1 MTSQLSD
8 EMKTF
13 LTSVNDASASGPSS
27 RPRPDCFMPPNG
39 VEYRTD
45 AFEFTDRLPASTAR
59 ATRKA
64 RPRFSVQMEPDSP
77 YSVSLASRIA
87 SSSSS
92 NGTTATT
99 GRKISSRQA
108 AEAGSTGASTVG
120 GNQNPG
126 PSGALPRN
134 ATGASSGTYE
144 ATVDRWDAEINGP
157 ISVAACPGSPTTT
170 PLTAGSSNSMN
181 RSYPLR
187 STRIRERAQQS

>member
-87 SSSSS
+87 SASSS

-99 GRKISSRQA
+99 GPKISSRHA
-108 AEAGSTGASTVG
+108 GDAGSTGARTVG
-120 GNQNPG
+120 GYQKPG

-134 ATGASSGTYE
+134 ATGASSGTYA
-144 ATVDRWDAEINGP
+144 ATRSRWTALISGP
-157 ISVAACPGSPTTT
+157 ISLSSDPGS
-170 PLTAGSSNSMN
+170 
-181 RSYPLR
+181 
-187 STRIRERAQQS
+187 STRRPVTARSSRPR